1 MKSTAAVAERD
12 TKIMLGI
19 VLTAIAA
26 SIVPL
31 YAMYM
36 QHRPVDV
43 IAGAEDDC
51 RYFYGDRRLQDV
63 IGMDDGAFHYV
74 VCRY

>member
-1 MKSTAAVAERD
+1 MDTRD

-31 YAMYM
+31 WATFAQYN
-36 QHRPVDV
+36 HVDI

-51 RYFYGDRRLQDV
+51 AYVRDGRALLDV
-63 IGMDDGAFHYV
+63 IGRDDGAFHYV
-74 VCRY
+74 VCRYR